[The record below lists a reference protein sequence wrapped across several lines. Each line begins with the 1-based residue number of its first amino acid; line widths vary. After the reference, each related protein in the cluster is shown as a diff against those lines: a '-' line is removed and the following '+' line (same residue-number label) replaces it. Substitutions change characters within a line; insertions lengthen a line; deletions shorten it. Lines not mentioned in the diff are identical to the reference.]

1 MVRSAIK
8 EDVDTINDK
17 PMVEEPAFFLS
28 VPISEN
34 YDGVVTTWTSSF
46 IEP

>member
-1 MVRSAIK
+1 MVRSAIE

-17 PMVEEPAFFLS
+17 PMVEELAFFLS
-28 VPISEN
+28 VPTSEN
-34 YDGVVTTWTSSF
+34 HDGVVTTWTRSF